1 MARRLPRTLDQWL
14 KEIRLAWKDA
24 SETKPYAHLSGIT
37 LTDAD
42 LFHLA
47 PLVCLKYRGR
57 KQAGAE
63 ADRVLKGALA
73 YYAANAKKG
82 LEGKPQLAFALCYVT
97 AHFVLHLVDEQT
109 AEEVLNYC
117 EEIFQE

>member
-1 MARRLPRTLDQWL
+1 M

-24 SETKPYAHLSGIT
+24 SETKPYAHLTGIT

-47 PLVCLKYRGR
+47 PLICLKYRGR
-57 KQAGAE
+57 QQTGAE

-73 YYAANAKKG
+73 HYAANAEKG

-97 AHFVLHLVDEQT
+97 AHLVLGLVDEQT
-109 AEEVLNYC
+109 AEDLMNYC
-117 EEIFQE
+117 EEIVLE